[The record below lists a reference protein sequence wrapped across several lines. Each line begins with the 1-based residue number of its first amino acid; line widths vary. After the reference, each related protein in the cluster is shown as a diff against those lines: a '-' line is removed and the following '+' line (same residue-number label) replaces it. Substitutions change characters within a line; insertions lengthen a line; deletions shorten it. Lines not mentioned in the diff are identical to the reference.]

1 MKKYYAPE
9 MNLFAFTA
17 AEAIG
22 AALEGSNTYNDGEL
36 EW

>member
-1 MKKYYAPE
+1 MKKYFAPE
-9 MNLFAFTA
+9 MESLSFTTL
-17 AEAIG
+17 EAIG